1 MTKRIVIIGGGAAG
15 PKTASKLR
23 REDPDVIIEMYTD
36 EKNVSYSACGIPYFV
51 EGIIKDVDELYV
63 RSPKEFEHRGIHVF
77 LEQKCIKIC
86 KEDKKVIIKDLNT
99 NEERDVYYDVLVI
112 ATGASPYIPHIENIN
127 RFDNIYTLRK
137 IEDGIALKD
146 AMKSSKRAT
155 IIGFGY
161 IGIEML
167 EAFVKNGLF
176 VNIIDRNKYLMGN
189 FDEDMSVKIQEHI
202 VGKDGAKIRVYSLDE
217 AVRFVGKNN
226 RAEKVITKN
235 GYEFET
241 DFVLISA
248 GIVPNSDIAVDAG
261 LKTGVKK
268 SIWVNS
274 HMETS
279 EQGIYAVGD
288 CCEKKHIVTKRAC
301 WYPLGSTANREGRCA
316 AINIASKNCDFEG
329 VLGSAV
335 SRYFDFTVAMAG
347 LTEKQAKTLGYDT
360 VSTIVTK
367 NDRAGYMPE
376 AATIALKLIA
386 DTNSHEIIGVQGV
399 GTGDAEKRVATAS
412 IAIMEGVKVED
423 FMSIDLPYAPPYS
436 TAIDPLLNAVQI
448 LMQKLNID

>member
-51 EGIIKDVDELYV
+51 EGIIEDVDELYV
-63 RSPKEFEHRGIHVF
+63 RSPQEFEHRGIKVF
-77 LEQKCIKIC
+77 LGQKCIKIN
-86 KEDKKVIIKDLNT
+86 KDDKKVVIKDVN
-99 NEERDVYYDVLVI
+99 NGEEKEVCYDILVI
-112 ATGASPYIPHIENIN
+112 ATGATPHIPHIENIN
-127 RFDNIYTLRK
+127 NFGNVYTLRK
-137 IEDGIALKD
+137 IEDGIAIRD
-146 AMKSSKRAT
+146 AMLSSKKAA

-189 FDEDMSVKIQEHI
+189 FDEDMSIKIQEHI
-202 VGKDGAKIRVYSLDE
+202 VQKSGSNIRIYNLDE
-217 AVRFVGKNN
+217 AIRFVGKNN
-226 RAEKVITKN
+226 RVEKVITKN
-235 GYEFET
+235 GYEFDT

-248 GIVPNSDIAVDAG
+248 GILPNTQIAIDAG
-261 LKTGVKK
+261 LKTGIKN

-288 CCEKKHIVTKRAC
+288 CCEKKHIVTKKPC
-301 WYPLGSTANREGRCA
+301 WLPLGSTANREGRCA
-316 AINIASKNCDFEG
+316 AINIANKNCDFDG

-335 SRYFDFTVAMAG
+335 SRYFNFTVAMAG
-347 LTEKQAKTLGYDT
+347 LTEKQAKALGYDT
-360 VSTIVTK
+360 ISTIVTK

-376 AATIALKLIA
+376 AATISLKLIA
-386 DTNSHEIIGVQGV
+386 DANSHEIIGVQGV